1 VNGAERRCWGVRFP
15 CSAVLPGFSKFGEL
29 LREQRVFRDV
39 FGLI

>member
-1 VNGAERRCWGVRFP
+1 MLEP
-15 CSAVLPGFSKFGEL
+15 LMTKFGEL